1 MQKNKRKREIH
12 SVTKNIIG
20 EPTMIKGYKTMIY
33 PTKEQSDKIIKFCNA
48 SRFAYNWAIALEE
61 ENYKNG
67 GKFISGYDLT
77 KRFTQFKKQE
87 GNEWLKEISGRALKV
102 AILNAATAYDNF
114 FKRYGK
120 HPKFK
125 SKKNSK
131 MSCATHE
138 GTTIIERKRI
148 RCEKLGWIPTH
159 KHNIPIGENVKYYNH
174 KLSFDGDNFW
184 FSVAVEIDDYNNN
197 KNKTDPIGID
207 LGIKTLATCSNG
219 KSYQKPDIKKHKKK
233 LKRLQKKVSRQYQK
247 MLDESKRTKT
257 KFSKLPKSKN
267 LLKLESQIRS
277 QYRKINN
284 ILTTNIHTITKE
296 LVSINPSA
304 IVIEDLNVSGM
315 KKNKHLS
322 EKINEAKFYE
332 FRRQLEYKC
341 KWYGVDL
348 IVADRW
354 YPSSKLCSC
363 CGHKKEKLSLSERTY
378 ICEECGCIIDR
389 DFNAS
394 VNLKYLAM

>member
-1 MQKNKRKREIH
+1 
-12 SVTKNIIG
+12 
-20 EPTMIKGYKTMIY
+20 MIKGFKTMIY
-33 PTKEQSDKIIKFCNA
+33 PTNEQAEKIIKFCNA
-48 SRFAYNWAIALEE
+48 SRFAYNWALALEE
-61 ENYKNG
+61 ENYKNSK
-67 GKFISGYDLT
+67 KFISGYDLT

-114 FKRYGK
+114 FKGKAK

-125 SKKNSK
+125 SKKHSK

-138 GTTIIERKRI
+138 GTTVIEKKRI
-148 RCEKLGWIPTH
+148 RCEKLGWIQSH
-159 KHNIPIGENVKYYNH
+159 KHNIPIGEDIKYYNP

-184 FSVAVEIDDYNNN
+184 FSVSVEIEGNIPSSIE
-197 KNKTDPIGID
+197 KSEPIGID

-219 KSYQKPDIKKHKKK
+219 RLYNKATIKKYKKK
-233 LKRLQKKVSRQYQK
+233 LRRLQKQASHQYQE
-247 MLDESKRTKT
+247 MIDESKRTKT
-257 KFSKLPKSKN
+257 KFSQLPKSKN
-267 LLKLESQIRS
+267 LLKLESKIRK
-277 QYRKINN
+277 YHRKIDNT
-284 ILTTNIHTITKE
+284 LTTNIHKVTKE
-296 LVSINPSA
+296 LVDFNPST

-315 KKNKHLS
+315 RKNHHLS

-341 KWYGVDL
+341 EWNNINL
-348 IVADRW
+348 IIADRW

-378 ICEECGCIIDR
+378 VCEECGCIIDR
-389 DFNAS
+389 DYNAAL
-394 VNLKYLAM
+394 NLKYLAS

>member
-1 MQKNKRKREIH
+1 
-12 SVTKNIIG
+12 
-20 EPTMIKGYKTMIY
+20 MIKGYKTMIY
-33 PTKEQSDKIIKFCNA
+33 PTKEQADKIIKFCNA

-61 ENYKNG
+61 ENYKSGN
-67 GKFISGYDLT
+67 KFISGYDLT

-102 AILNAATAYDNF
+102 AILNAAQSYDNF
-114 FKRYGK
+114 FKKKSK

-125 SKKNSK
+125 SKKHSK

-148 RCEKLGWIPTH
+148 RCEKLGWIKSH
-159 KHNIPIGENVKYYNH
+159 KHNIPIGENVKYLNH

-184 FSVAVEIDDYNNN
+184 FSVSVEIDDYNNDN
-197 KNKTDPIGID
+197 KDKTDPIGID

-219 KSYQKPDIKKHKKK
+219 KTFQKANIKKEKKK
-233 LKRLQKKVSRQYQK
+233 LKRLQKKVSRHYQK
-247 MLDESKRTKT
+247 MIDESKKTKT
-257 KFSKLPKSKN
+257 KFDKLPKSKN
-267 LLKLESQIRS
+267 LLKLESQIRNI
-277 QYRKINN
+277 YRRIDNK
-284 ILTTNIHTITKE
+284 LTTNIHTITKQLIDE
-296 LVSINPSA
+296 NPSA

-315 KKNKHLS
+315 RKNKHLS

-341 KWYGVDL
+341 KWYGIDL

-354 YPSSKLCSC
+354 YPSSKICSR
-363 CGHKKEKLSLSERTY
+363 CGNKKVKLSLSERTY
-378 ICEECGCIIDR
+378 VCQECGCIIDR
-389 DFNAS
+389 DYNAS
-394 VNLKYLAM
+394 LNLKYLALQP

>member
-1 MQKNKRKREIH
+1 
-12 SVTKNIIG
+12 
-20 EPTMIKGYKTMIY
+20 MIKGFKTIIY
-33 PTKEQSDKIIKFCNA
+33 PTKEQADKIIKFCNA

-67 GKFISGYDLT
+67 GKFISGYELA

-114 FKRYGK
+114 FKKRGK

-125 SKKNSK
+125 TKKRSK

-148 RCEKLGWIPTH
+148 RCEKLGWIASH
-159 KHNIPIGENVKYYNH
+159 KHNIPIGEGVKYYNP

-184 FSVAVEIDDYNNN
+184 FSVSVEINYYDNND
-197 KNKTDPIGID
+197 KEKTEPIGID
-207 LGIKTLATCSNG
+207 LGIKTLAVCSNG
-219 KSYQKPDIKKHKKK
+219 KSYNKPNIKKHKKK
-233 LKRLQKKVSRQYQK
+233 LKRLQRKASRQYQK
-247 MLDESKRTKT
+247 MLDESKKT
-257 KFSKLPKSKN
+257 KIKFSQLHKSKN
-267 LLKLESQIRS
+267 LLKLESIIRKE
-277 QYRKINN
+277 YRKINN
-284 ILTTNIHTITKE
+284 ILTTNIHTITSE
-296 LVSINPSA
+296 LVKLNPSS
-304 IVIEDLNVSGM
+304 IVIEDLNVEGM

-341 KWYGVDL
+341 KWNNVNL
-348 IVADRW
+348 IIADRW
-354 YPSSKLCSC
+354 YPSSKLCSS
-363 CGHKKEKLSLSERTY
+363 CGNRKKKLSLSERIY
-378 ICEECGCIIDR
+378 VCEECGCVIDR
-389 DFNAS
+389 DYNAS
-394 VNLKYLAM
+394 LNLKYLAM

>member
-1 MQKNKRKREIH
+1 
-12 SVTKNIIG
+12 
-20 EPTMIKGYKTMIY
+20 MIY
-33 PTKEQSDKIIKFCNA
+33 PTKEQADKIIKFCNA

-61 ENYKNG
+61 ENYKSGN
-67 GKFISGYDLT
+67 KFISGYDLT

-102 AILNAATAYDNF
+102 AILNAAQSYDNF
-114 FKRYGK
+114 FKKKSK

-125 SKKNSK
+125 SKKHSK

-148 RCEKLGWIPTH
+148 RCEKLGWIKSH
-159 KHNIPIGENVKYYNH
+159 KHNIPIGENVKYLNH

-184 FSVAVEIDDYNNN
+184 FSVSVEIDDYNNDN
-197 KNKTDPIGID
+197 KDKTDPIGID

-219 KSYQKPDIKKHKKK
+219 KTFQKANIKKEKKK
-233 LKRLQKKVSRQYQK
+233 LKRLQKKVSRYYQK
-247 MLDESKRTKT
+247 MIDESKKTKT
-257 KFSKLPKSKN
+257 KFDKLPKSKN
-267 LLKLESQIRS
+267 LLKLESQIRNI
-277 QYRKINN
+277 YRRIDNK
-284 ILTTNIHTITKE
+284 LTTNIHTITKQLIDE
-296 LVSINPSA
+296 NPSA

-315 KKNKHLS
+315 RKNKHLS

-341 KWYGVDL
+341 KWYGIDL

-354 YPSSKLCSC
+354 YPSSKICSR
-363 CGHKKEKLSLSERTY
+363 CGNKKVKLSLSERTY
-378 ICEECGCIIDR
+378 VCQECGCIIDR
-389 DFNAS
+389 DYNAS
-394 VNLKYLAM
+394 LNLKYLALQP